1 MATGPAGVP
10 SVVNENTNRHYC
22 CIERGERGSMP
33 NSAIVV
39 EGPIIAGSKGHP
51 FGSAAADLERFGYVE
66 AEYFLSGEALTYE
79 GEGACGADGRWAI
92 READR
97 VPFRTRILV
106 RRPEDPGRFNGVVNL
121 AWSNVSG
128 GFEVISNPDD
138 RFYEAGGV
146 FIAVSAQAVGVHGY
160 RVDPNG
166 LQAWD
171 PGRYA
176 SLSIPTDDAS
186 YDILTKVARL
196 ARRTIDVQGPDPFEG
211 LDVRWVLAEGASQ
224 SAARLQTYINAVQQ
238 VELVIDG
245 FLLAVHGGQVC
256 PLASD
261 RTVGRPRDVT
271 DQSANVDQSGL
282 PSIAGL
288 REGADARVFV
298 VNSESETLSFLP
310 VRRPDDARYHYWEI
324 AGRAHTGDIFANLE
338 SNGSSDVQF
347 QISLEGSPNF
357 LPWQPVAA
365 AAAVHLERWI
375 VDGTTPPS
383 VAPISVAG
391 DPPTIQRDEH
401 GNALGGVRLPDV
413 EVPTA
418 TVTGFGDGGGLMELL
433 GSRLPFSR
441 GKLHTLYE
449 THDRYVAQVKR
460 AATQAVDAGVIL
472 QGDAEGMI
480 ALAEQAA
487 VPG

>member
-1 MATGPAGVP
+1 MD
-10 SVVNENTNRHYC
+10 NL
-22 CIERGERGSMP
+22 
-33 NSAIVV
+33 AIVV
-39 EGPIIAGSKGHP
+39 EGPITAGSRGHP
-51 FGSAAADLERFGYVE
+51 FGSAAGNLERFGYVE
-66 AEYFLSGEALTYE
+66 VEYFVSGEARTYE
-79 GEGACGADGRWAI
+79 CDGACGTDGRWRI

-106 RRPEDPGRFNGVVNL
+106 RRPEDPDRFNGFVSL

-128 GFEVISNPDD
+128 GFEVISDADD
-138 RFYEAGGV
+138 SFYAAGGV

-166 LQAWD
+166 LQVWD
-171 PGRYA
+171 PDRYG

-186 YDILTKVARL
+186 YDILTKIARL
-196 ARRTIDVQGPDPFEG
+196 VRRTIDVHGPDPLEG
-211 LDVRWVLAEGASQ
+211 LDVRWIRAEGASQ
-224 SAARLQTYINAVQQ
+224 SAARLQTYVNAVQP
-238 VELVIDG
+238 VERVIDG
-245 FLLAVHGGQVC
+245 FLLTVHGGQVC

-288 REGADARVFV
+288 REGTDARVFV
-298 VNSESETLSFLP
+298 VNSESETLYFLP
-310 VRRPDDARYHYWEI
+310 VRRPDDAHYHYWEI
-324 AGRAHTGDIFANLE
+324 AGRAHTGDIFANL
-338 SNGSSDVQF
+338 GSTDSPDVQF
-347 QISLEGSPNF
+347 QVFPEGSPNF

-375 VDGTTPPS
+375 VEGTTPPP
-383 VAPISVAG
+383 VAPISVVG
-391 DPPTIQRDEH
+391 DPPTIRRDEH

-441 GKLHTLYE
+441 EKLHALYE
-449 THDRYVAQVKR
+449 THDVYVAKVKR
-460 AATQAVDAGVIL
+460 AATEAVDAGVIL
-472 QGDAEGMI
+472 QGAAERMI
-480 ALAEQAA
+480 ALAEEAA
-487 VPG
+487 VPE